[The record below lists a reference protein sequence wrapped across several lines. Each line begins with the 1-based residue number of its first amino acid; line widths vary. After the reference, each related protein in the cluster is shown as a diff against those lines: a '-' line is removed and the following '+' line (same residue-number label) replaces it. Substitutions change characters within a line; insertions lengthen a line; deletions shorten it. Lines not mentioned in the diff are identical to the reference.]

1 MLAILGQDSI
11 PGHLTPILQQSS
23 GRSADEAAKQAMG
36 GVAVFVLV
44 TNLA

>member
-23 GRSADEAAKQAMG
+23 GRSADEAGKQAMG
-36 GVAVFVLV
+36 RVPVFVLV
-44 TNLA
+44 STLA